1 MKKGDEQMNG
11 YQIITILLFLGF
23 VFVVLAGISELQSGS
38 VFLSFAT
45 ILDAIF
51 VLFVA
56 YSYLNDLLTESLKA
70 SQ

>member
-1 MKKGDEQMNG
+1 MNG

-56 YSYLNDLLTESLKA
+56 YERLRDSLEERLGA